1 MTESRTEIER
11 YVTHN
16 PGSHFNAIVD
26 ALDQA
31 TGQVQHHL
39 SRLVREDRLDR
50 AALYGRTHYYPTGY
64 DQWEREALALL
75 RRETARSIVVR
86 LLAEDGRRPAALA
99 DDLGVARSTV
109 EYHLGRLTDSDV
121 VEKRRDDAG
130 RVTVHIRRPQ
140 ATAHLLSAVDPGY
153 ADRFVDR
160 FMQLVDGLLEGPP

>member
-16 PGSHFNAIVD
+16 PGSHFSAIVD

-50 AALYGRTHYYPTGY
+50 AALYGRTHYYPAGY
-64 DQWEREALALL
+64 DEWERTALALL
-75 RRETARSIVVR
+75 RRETAREIVAR
-86 LLAEDGRRPAALA
+86 LLADDGRRPAALA

-109 EYHLGRLTDSDV
+109 EYHLGRLIDSDL
-121 VEKRRDDAG
+121 VEKHRDDRG
-130 RVTVHIRRPQ
+130 RVTVHLRRPQ
-140 ATAHLLSAVDPGY
+140 QTALLLSEVDPGH

-160 FMQLVDGLLEGPP
+160 FMQLVDGLLEGSP